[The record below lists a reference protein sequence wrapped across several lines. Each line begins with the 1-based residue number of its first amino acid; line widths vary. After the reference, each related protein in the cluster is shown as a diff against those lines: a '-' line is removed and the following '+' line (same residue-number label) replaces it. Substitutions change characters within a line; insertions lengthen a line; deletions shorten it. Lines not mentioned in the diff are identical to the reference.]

1 MARRKSG
8 ERERLWRDRVGR
20 QAVSG
25 LSIRQFCAQ
34 ERISPA
40 SFYAWRRRLKSGA
53 TPPGVRPWA
62 GRGGSEPRKAG
73 EFIPLRLVDMPT
85 AWEVVHPRGY
95 RVRVSGEINAATLG
109 CILGVLDE
117 RLHG

>member
-1 MARRKSG
+1 MARRRKG
-8 ERERLWRDRVGR
+8 ETERLWRDRVRR
-20 QAVSG
+20 QAGSG

-34 ERISPA
+34 ERISPP
-40 SFYAWRRRLKSGA
+40 SFYAWRRRLKEGA
-53 TPPGVRPWA
+53 DAALRSPVAKR
-62 GRGGSEPRKAG
+62 GRRGPRRTG
-73 EFIPLRLVDMPT
+73 EFIPLGVVDTPT

-95 RVRVSGEINAATLG
+95 RVRVSGEIHAATLQ

>member
-1 MARRKSG
+1 MTQKKNG
-8 ERERLWRDRVGR
+8 ETERLWRDRVER

-25 LSIRQFCAQ
+25 LSVQQFCAQ
-34 ERISPA
+34 ERISSP
-40 SFYAWRRRLKSGA
+40 SFYSWRRRLKEGA
-53 TPPGVRPWA
+53 DTTMRPPVA
-62 GRGGSEPRKAG
+62 GRGRSGPRKAR
-73 EFIPLRLVDMPT
+73 EFIPLSLVDTPT

-95 RVRVSGEINAATLG
+95 RVAVSGEIDAATLG

>member
-1 MARRKSG
+1 MARRKNG

-25 LSIRQFCAQ
+25 LPIRQFCDQ

-40 SFYAWRRRLKSGA
+40 SFYAWRRRLK
-53 TPPGVRPWA
+53 GVADVA
-62 GRGGSEPRKAG
+62 GRGRSEPRKTRD
-73 EFIPLRLVDMPT
+73 FIPLSLVDVVT
-85 AWEVVHPRGY
+85 AWEVVHPHGY
-95 RVRVSGEINAATLG
+95 RVRIKGEINAATLG
-109 CILGVLDE
+109 CVLEVLDE